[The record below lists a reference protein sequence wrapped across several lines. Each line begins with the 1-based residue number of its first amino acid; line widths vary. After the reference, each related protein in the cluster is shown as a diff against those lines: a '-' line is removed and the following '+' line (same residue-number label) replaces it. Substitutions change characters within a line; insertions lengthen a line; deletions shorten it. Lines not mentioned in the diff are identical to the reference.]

1 MIGRPDGGSIQ
12 MQSGQK
18 PPAII
23 IGLDCTT
30 GLQSAR
36 ILASH
41 NIPVIAIARDRTH
54 YCCATR
60 VCKRIVVAETGS
72 SELVDALARLGKE
85 LDQKAVLFPCTDASV
100 LLISRHRRSL
110 ARWYHV
116 LLPEPDVVETLT
128 DKAAFYTY
136 AQAQG
141 LAVPRTVVLSAR
153 SDAEEAT
160 RELEFPCIVKP
171 SLKSSQWDRQTK
183 AKAFKV
189 ADAQEL
195 LAVYDRCSGWAQ
207 TMIAQEWVGGTD
219 ADLYTCNCYFD
230 ARSMPLVTFVS
241 RKLRQWPPETGV
253 GCFAEECRNETVLQE
268 TIRLFRGARYRGLG
282 YLEMK
287 RQERTGRYFI
297 TEANIG
303 RPTGRSAMAE
313 AGGVD
318 LLYAAY
324 CDALGWPPPANLRQK
339 YDGVRWIY
347 WRQDLQSAWCQWR
360 RGGLTL
366 SEWWRSL
373 RGPKVD
379 AVFCWTDP
387 VPFLRDLLRAMTLV
401 IAPKKQ
407 ANVSGREKQQ
417 KLATADAVSG
427 QRTGEEMS

>member
-1 MIGRPDGGSIQ
+1 MVEQRVVDNRVFLL
-12 MQSGQK
+12 
-18 PPAII
+18 
-23 IGLDCTT
+23 GLD
-30 GLQSAR
+30 
-36 ILASH
+36 
-41 NIPVIAIARDRTH
+41 
-54 YCCATR
+54 
-60 VCKRIVVAETGS
+60 
-72 SELVDALARLGKE
+72 ELY
-85 LDQKAVLFPCTDASV
+85 
-100 LLISRHRRSL
+100 RR
-110 ARWYHV
+110 A
-116 LLPEPDVVETLT
+116 
-128 DKAAFYTY
+128 
-136 AQAQG
+136 
-141 LAVPRTVVLSAR
+141 
-153 SDAEEAT
+153 
-160 RELEFPCIVKP
+160 
-171 SLKSSQWDRQTK
+171 
-183 AKAFKV
+183 
-189 ADAQEL
+189 
-195 LAVYDRCSGWAQ
+195 
-207 TMIAQEWVGGTD
+207 
-219 ADLYTCNCYFD
+219 
-230 ARSMPLVTFVS
+230 
-241 RKLRQWPPETGV
+241 
-253 GCFAEECRNETVLQE
+253 
-268 TIRLFRGARYRGLG
+268 
-282 YLEMK
+282 MK